1 MATATSN
8 RSNCMSNIAIKIV
21 SFNMHGFNQG
31 CSAVDDM
38 INLYSPDVFL
48 LQQHWLT
55 PANLYKF
62 YHHFA
67 DYFSFG
73 SSAMSCAIEAGML
86 RGRPHGGMITLVNN
100 RLRKLAKVIHCSDRY
115 VIIQVGDCLIV
126 NVYLPC
132 VGSANR
138 QLICD
143 EILTEIGVWCQRFD
157 KCKIIIAGDYNVNL
171 DSSDAIARNIASFAQ
186 NQSLSRCDDLF
197 PSQKAPTYVNI
208 PLNQQSCIDY
218 ILASPSSA
226 VTEFFIIDPDINFSD
241 HLPLFAAVTCCV
253 PLTGDKDVCNSN
265 NRDNFQRQLR
275 WDQADL
281 GSFYYHTGDQLSPL
295 LTKAD
300 HILERVNSCNI
311 SGSDMFNYIDDLYT
325 SIAEVLVSCAKLFVP
340 ERRKGFYKFWWD
352 QDLAPTKG
360 SFFRGKSDLES
371 GR

>member
-8 RSNCMSNIAIKIV
+8 RSNCRSNIAIKIV
-21 SFNMHGFNQG
+21 SFNMHGVNQG

-86 RGRPHGGMITLVNN
+86 RGRPHGGMVVNTS
-100 RLRKLAKVIHCSDRY
+100 LRKLTKVIHSSDRY

-226 VTEFFIIDPDINFSD
+226 VTEFFIIDLDINFSD
-241 HLPLFAAVTCCV
+241 HLPLFAAVVCINCV
-253 PLTGDKDVCNSN
+253 
-265 NRDNFQRQLR
+265 
-275 WDQADL
+275 
-281 GSFYYHTGDQLSPL
+281 Y
-295 LTKAD
+295 
-300 HILERVNSCNI
+300 
-311 SGSDMFNYIDDLYT
+311 
-325 SIAEVLVSCAKLFVP
+325 
-340 ERRKGFYKFWWD
+340 
-352 QDLAPTKG
+352 
-360 SFFRGKSDLES
+360 FFFFECVGVATI
-371 GR
+371 